1 MIDFD
6 RLLLEKKQGDSIMS
20 EHSIGKTIATLRKAK
35 GWTQVEL
42 AEKLNVSDKA
52 VSKWES
58 EAGFPEISQ
67 LPAMAT
73 LFGVTIDYLM
83 TGKMPEKEIV
93 TISKAEL
100 CAKNDD
106 ISLAK
111 EVKDLPNDEN
121 NKNIVDYIL
130 KYQSLNVFKRLCEI
144 DSNFIKRFKMLDAM
158 TLAVVSNSLLLLA
171 GKTFPVDSKSK
182 FTFEN
187 EDEIKSLLPIE
198 DKEHFEN
205 YWDQCLCLIPR
216 KFFTLLVTD
225 KRINEATLNT
235 LLSNQNGRESVWY
248 HAFPY
253 MIDEAYKKGNKKLLL
268 KLLDIS
274 RKNNAIAYETIDP
287 KFDNYGSYDYILNY
301 FFIASRCGNKGH
313 GLIRVLESTIKAALK
328 KGDFDKVQEFNS
340 INIDVENFVKT
351 KFRYIHKDST
361 RCYIADAD
369 EIRVAKLKLDKSV
382 SKIELQVQT
391 TIHNGIVDIKELTKI
406 TNFTAI
412 KKALKD
418 YPIHPF
424 ELLYRMYQQQKWREL
439 FEFSV
444 DYDINRLSDA
454 ILHQNKEDIEEN
466 ILEIWTQ
473 DNQPY
478 NRLKSLCFNNKELYV
493 SIREVS
499 YGSRTNHNQKS
510 IQEAIDYLNDV
521 RQRIISELSN
531 KFDKEKIVGELTKD
545 YFYSELSKGNKELVI
560 IKLCVRMEAILKCD
574 YNYQGDFSE
583 MLDRFCGQFNTY
595 DDEGNNYDPYT
606 PDMLNRLR
614 RQRNSIV
621 HSEKTVEPM
630 SDDDIKQ
637 CIDYICSL

>member
-1 MIDFD
+1 
-6 RLLLEKKQGDSIMS
+6 MS

-52 VSKWES
+52 VRKWES

-83 TGKMPEKEIV
+83 TGKTPEKEIV

-100 CAKNDD
+100 CAKTDD
-106 ISLAK
+106 VSLAE

-130 KYQSLNVFKRLCEI
+130 QYQSLNVFKKLCEI
-144 DSNFIKRFKMLDAM
+144 DSSFINRFKMLDAM
-158 TLAVVSNSLLLLA
+158 RLAVVSNSLSILV
-171 GKTFPVDSKSK
+171 GKVFSVDRNCK

-187 EDEIKSLLPIE
+187 EDEIKSLLPVE
-198 DKEHFEN
+198 DKEYFRN
-205 YWDQCLCLIPR
+205 YQDQCNCLIPR
-216 KFFTLLVTD
+216 DFFTLLVTD
-225 KRINEATLNT
+225 KRVNETTLNVF
-235 LLSNQNGRESVWY
+235 LSNQNGRECVWY

-253 MIDEAYKKGNKKLLL
+253 LIDEAYKNGNDKLLL
-268 KLLDIS
+268 KLLEIS

-287 KFDNYGSYDYILNY
+287 IYDNYDSSYNYVLNY
-301 FFIASRCGNKGH
+301 FFIAPKYGNKGH
-313 GLIRVLESTIKAALK
+313 GLVRVLKSTIKAALE
-328 KGDFDKVQEFNS
+328 KGDFDMVQEFNN
-340 INIDVENFVKT
+340 INIDVENFVTT
-351 KFRYIHKDST
+351 KFRRLHESMTKSK
-361 RCYIADAD
+361 CYVATSD

-382 SKIELQVQT
+382 SRTDLEIQSA
-391 TIHNGIVDIKELTKI
+391 IHNGIVDIKELKEI
-406 TNFTAI
+406 ADFKAV
-412 KKALKD
+412 KKALND
-418 YPIHPF
+418 YPVHPF
-424 ELLYRMYQQQKWREL
+424 ELVYRMYQQQKWREL

-454 ILHQNKEDIEEN
+454 ILYQNKEDIEEN
-466 ILEIWTQ
+466 ILEIWTK

-478 NRLKSLCFNNKELYV
+478 NRLKSLCFNNNELYV

-510 IQEAIDYLNDV
+510 IQEVIDYLNDV

-545 YFYSELSKGNKELVI
+545 YLYSELSKGNKELVI

-574 YNYQGDFSE
+574 YNFQGDFSE
-583 MLDRFCGQFNTY
+583 MLDHFCNQFETY
-595 DDEGNNYDPYT
+595 DDESNNYDPYT
-606 PDMLNRLR
+606 PAMLNRLR

-621 HSEKTVEPM
+621 HSEKQGEPM
-630 SDDDIKQ
+630 SDEEIKQ

>member
-1 MIDFD
+1 
-6 RLLLEKKQGDSIMS
+6 MS
-20 EHSIGKTIATLRKAK
+20 KHSIGKTIATLRKAK

-58 EAGFPEISQ
+58 EAGLPEISQ
-67 LPAMAT
+67 LPTMAT
-73 LFGVTIDYLM
+73 LFGVTIDYLL
-83 TGKMPEKEIV
+83 TGKTPEKEIV

-100 CAKNDD
+100 CAKTDD
-106 ISLAK
+106 VSLAE
-111 EVKDLPNDEN
+111 EVKDLPHDEN
-121 NKNIVDYIL
+121 NKKIVDYIL
-130 KYQSLNVFKRLCEI
+130 QYQSLNVFTKLCEI
-144 DSNFIKRFKMLDAM
+144 DSSFINRFKMLDAM
-158 TLAVVSNSLLLLA
+158 RLAVVSNSLSILV
-171 GKTFPVDSKSK
+171 GKVFSVDRNCK

-187 EDEIKSLLPIE
+187 EDEIKSLLPVE
-198 DKEHFEN
+198 DKEYFRN
-205 YWDQCLCLIPR
+205 YQDQCNCLIPR
-216 KFFTLLVTD
+216 DFFTLLVTD
-225 KRINEATLNT
+225 KRVNETTLNT
-235 LLSNQNGRESVWY
+235 FLSNQNGRECVWY

-253 MIDEAYKKGNKKLLL
+253 LIDEAYKNGNDKLLL

-287 KFDNYGSYDYILNY
+287 IVIYDSSYDYVLNY
-301 FFIASRCGNKGH
+301 FFIASKYGNKGH
-313 GLIRVLESTIKAALK
+313 GLVRVLESTIKAALE
-328 KGDFDKVQEFNS
+328 KGDFDMVQEFNN
-340 INIDVENFVKT
+340 INIDVENFVTT
-351 KFRYIHKDST
+351 KFRREHESVTKSK
-361 RCYIADAD
+361 CYIATSD

-382 SKIELQVQT
+382 SRTDLEIQSA
-391 TIHNGIVDIKELTKI
+391 IHNGIVDIKEVKEI
-406 TNFTAI
+406 ADFKAV
-412 KKALKD
+412 KKALND
-418 YPIHPF
+418 YPVHPF
-424 ELLYRMYQQQKWREL
+424 ELVYRMYQQQKWREL

-454 ILHQNKEDIEEN
+454 ILYQNKEDIEEN
-466 ILEIWTQ
+466 ILEIWTK

-478 NRLKSLCFNNKELYV
+478 NRLKSLCFNNNELYV
-493 SIREVS
+493 SRSEIS

-510 IQEAIDYLNDV
+510 IQEVIDYLNDV

-560 IKLCVRMEAILKCD
+560 IKLCVRMEAILKYD

-595 DDEGNNYDPYT
+595 DDEMNNYDPYT

-621 HSEKTVEPM
+621 HSEKTDKPM
-630 SDDDIKQ
+630 SDYDIKQ
-637 CIDYICSL
+637 CIEYICSL

>member
-1 MIDFD
+1 
-6 RLLLEKKQGDSIMS
+6 MS
-20 EHSIGKTIATLRKAK
+20 KHSIGKTIATLRKTK

-58 EAGFPEISQ
+58 EAGLPEISQ

-83 TGKMPEKEIV
+83 TGKTPEKEIV

-100 CAKNDD
+100 CAKTDD
-106 ISLAK
+106 VSLAE

-130 KYQSLNVFKRLCEI
+130 QYQSLNVFKKLCEI
-144 DSNFIKRFKMLDAM
+144 DSSFINRFKMLDAM
-158 TLAVVSNSLLLLA
+158 RLAVVSNSLSILV
-171 GKTFPVDSKSK
+171 GKVFSVDRNCK

-187 EDEIKSLLPIE
+187 EDEIKSLLPVE
-198 DKEHFEN
+198 DKEYFRN
-205 YWDQCLCLIPR
+205 YQDQCNCLIPR
-216 KFFTLLVTD
+216 DFFTLLVTD
-225 KRINEATLNT
+225 KRVDETTLNVF
-235 LLSNQNGRESVWY
+235 LSNQNGRECVWY

-253 MIDEAYKKGNKKLLL
+253 LIDEAYKNGNDKLLL

-287 KFDNYGSYDYILNY
+287 IYDNYDSSYNYVLNY
-301 FFIASRCGNKGH
+301 FFIAPKYGNKGH
-313 GLIRVLESTIKAALK
+313 GLVRVLQSTIKVALE
-328 KGDFDKVQEFNS
+328 KGDFDMVQEFNN
-340 INIDVENFVKT
+340 INIDVENFVTT
-351 KFRYIHKDST
+351 KFRRVHESMTKSK
-361 RCYIADAD
+361 CYVATSD

-382 SKIELQVQT
+382 SRTDLEIQSA
-391 TIHNGIVDIKELTKI
+391 IHNGIVDIKELKEI
-406 TNFTAI
+406 ADFKAV
-412 KKALKD
+412 KKALND
-418 YPIHPF
+418 YPVHPF
-424 ELLYRMYQQQKWREL
+424 ELVYRMYQQQKWREL

-454 ILHQNKEDIEEN
+454 ILYQNKEDIEEN
-466 ILEIWTQ
+466 ILEIWTK

-478 NRLKSLCFNNKELYV
+478 NRLKSLCFNNNELYI
-493 SIREVS
+493 SIREIS

-510 IQEAIDYLNDV
+510 IQEVIDYLNDV

-630 SDDDIKQ
+630 SNDDIKQ

>member
-1 MIDFD
+1 
-6 RLLLEKKQGDSIMS
+6 MS

-83 TGKMPEKEIV
+83 TGKTPEKEIV

-100 CAKNDD
+100 CAKTDD
-106 ISLAK
+106 VSLAE
-111 EVKDLPNDEN
+111 EVKDLPNNEN

-130 KYQSLNVFKRLCEI
+130 EYQSLNVFKKLCEI

-158 TLAVVSNSLLLLA
+158 TLAIVSNSLSLLV
-171 GKTFPVDSKSK
+171 GKEFFIDRNCR

-198 DKEHFEN
+198 DKEYFRN
-205 YWDQCLCLIPR
+205 YQDQCICIIPR
-216 KFFTLLVTD
+216 DFFTLLVTD
-225 KRINEATLNT
+225 KRVNETTLNT
-235 LLSNQNGRESVWY
+235 LLSNQNGRECVWY

-253 MIDEAYKKGNKKLLL
+253 LIDEAYKNGNDKLLL

-274 RKNNAIAYETIDP
+274 RKNNAIAYDTIDP
-287 KFDNYGSYDYILNY
+287 IYDNYDSSYNYVLNY
-301 FFIASRCGNKGH
+301 FFIAPKYGNKGH
-313 GLIRVLESTIKAALK
+313 GLVRILESTIKAALE
-328 KGDFDKVQEFNS
+328 KGDFDMVQEFNN
-340 INIDVENFVKT
+340 INVDVENFVNT
-351 KFRYIHKDST
+351 KFRRVHESMTKSK
-361 RCYIADAD
+361 CYVANAD

-382 SKIELQVQT
+382 SKADLEIQSA
-391 TIHNGIVDIKELTKI
+391 IHNGIVDIKELKEI
-406 TNFTAI
+406 ANFTAV
-412 KKALKD
+412 KKALND
-418 YPIHPF
+418 YPVHPF
-424 ELLYRMYQQQKWREL
+424 ELVYRMYQQQKWREL

-454 ILHQNKEDIEEN
+454 ILYQNKEDIEEN
-466 ILEIWTQ
+466 ILEIWTK

-478 NRLKSLCFNNKELYV
+478 NRLKSLCFNNNELYV

-510 IQEAIDYLNDV
+510 IQEVIDYLNEV

-595 DDEGNNYDPYT
+595 DDEGNDYDPYT

>member
-1 MIDFD
+1 
-6 RLLLEKKQGDSIMS
+6 MS
-20 EHSIGKTIATLRKAK
+20 KHSIGKTIATLRKAK

-58 EAGFPEISQ
+58 EAGLPEISQ
-67 LPAMAT
+67 LPTMAT

-83 TGKMPEKEIV
+83 TGKTPEKEIV

-100 CAKNDD
+100 CAKTDD
-106 ISLAK
+106 VSLAE

-130 KYQSLNVFKRLCEI
+130 QYQSLNVFKKLCEI
-144 DSNFIKRFKMLDAM
+144 DSSFINRFKMLDAM
-158 TLAVVSNSLLLLA
+158 RLAVVSSSLSILV
-171 GKTFPVDSKSK
+171 GKVFSVDRNCK
-182 FTFEN
+182 FMFEN
-187 EDEIKSLLPIE
+187 EDEIKSLLPVE
-198 DKEHFEN
+198 DKEYFRN
-205 YWDQCLCLIPR
+205 YQDQCNCLIPR
-216 KFFTLLVTD
+216 DFFTLLVTD
-225 KRINEATLNT
+225 KRVNETTLNAF
-235 LLSNQNGRESVWY
+235 LSNQNGRECVWY

-253 MIDEAYKKGNKKLLL
+253 LIDEAYKNGNDKLLL

-287 KFDNYGSYDYILNY
+287 IYDNYDSSYNYVLNY
-301 FFIASRCGNKGH
+301 FFIAPKYGNKGH
-313 GLIRVLESTIKAALK
+313 GLVRVLESTIKAALE
-328 KGDFDKVQEFNS
+328 KGDFDMVQEFNN
-340 INIDVENFVKT
+340 INIDVENFVTT
-351 KFRYIHKDST
+351 KFRRVHESMAKSK
-361 RCYIADAD
+361 CYVATSD

-382 SKIELQVQT
+382 SRTDLEIQSA
-391 TIHNGIVDIKELTKI
+391 IHNGIVDIKELKEI
-406 TNFTAI
+406 ADFKAV
-412 KKALKD
+412 KKALND
-418 YPIHPF
+418 YPVHPF
-424 ELLYRMYQQQKWREL
+424 ELVYRMYQQQNWREL

-454 ILHQNKEDIEEN
+454 ILYQNKEDIEEN
-466 ILEIWTQ
+466 ILEIWTK

-478 NRLKSLCFNNKELYV
+478 NRLKSLCFNNNDLYV

-510 IQEAIDYLNDV
+510 IQEVIDYLNDV

-595 DDEGNNYDPYT
+595 DDEGNDYDPYT
-606 PDMLNRLR
+606 PNMLNRLR

>member
-1 MIDFD
+1 
-6 RLLLEKKQGDSIMS
+6 MS
-20 EHSIGKTIATLRKAK
+20 KHSIGKTIATLRKAK

-58 EAGFPEISQ
+58 EAGLPEISQ

-83 TGKMPEKEIV
+83 TGKTPEKEIV

-100 CAKNDD
+100 CAKTDD
-106 ISLAK
+106 VSLAE

-130 KYQSLNVFKRLCEI
+130 QYQSLNVFKKLCEI
-144 DSNFIKRFKMLDAM
+144 DSSFINRFKMLDAM
-158 TLAVVSNSLLLLA
+158 RLAVVSNSLSILV
-171 GKTFPVDSKSK
+171 GKVFSVDRNYK

-187 EDEIKSLLPIE
+187 EDEIKSLLPVE
-198 DKEHFEN
+198 DKEYFRN
-205 YWDQCLCLIPR
+205 YQDQCSCLIPR
-216 KFFTLLVTD
+216 DFFTLLVTD
-225 KRINEATLNT
+225 KRVNETTLNAF
-235 LLSNQNGRESVWY
+235 LSNQNGRECVWY

-253 MIDEAYKKGNKKLLL
+253 LIDEAYKNGNDKLLL

-287 KFDNYGSYDYILNY
+287 IYDNYDSSYNYVLNY
-301 FFIASRCGNKGH
+301 FFIAPKYGNKGH
-313 GLIRVLESTIKAALK
+313 GLVRVLESTIKAALE
-328 KGDFDKVQEFNS
+328 KGDFDMVQEFNN
-340 INIDVENFVKT
+340 INIDVENFVTT
-351 KFRYIHKDST
+351 KFSRVHESMTKSK
-361 RCYIADAD
+361 CYVATSD

-382 SKIELQVQT
+382 SRTDLEIQSA
-391 TIHNGIVDIKELTKI
+391 IHNGIVDIKELKEI
-406 TNFTAI
+406 ADFKEV
-412 KKALKD
+412 KKALND
-418 YPIHPF
+418 YPVHPF
-424 ELLYRMYQQQKWREL
+424 ELVYRMYQQQNWREL

-454 ILHQNKEDIEEN
+454 ILYQNKEDIEEN
-466 ILEIWTQ
+466 ILEIWTK

-478 NRLKSLCFNNKELYV
+478 NRLKCLCFNNNELYV

-510 IQEAIDYLNDV
+510 IQEVIDYLNDV

-595 DDEGNNYDPYT
+595 DDEGNDYDPYT

>member
-1 MIDFD
+1 
-6 RLLLEKKQGDSIMS
+6 MS
-20 EHSIGKTIATLRKAK
+20 KHSIGKTIATLRKTK

-58 EAGFPEISQ
+58 EAGLPEISQ

-83 TGKMPEKEIV
+83 TGKTPEKEIV

-100 CAKNDD
+100 CAKTDD
-106 ISLAK
+106 VSLAE

-130 KYQSLNVFKRLCEI
+130 QYQSLNVFKKLCEI
-144 DSNFIKRFKMLDAM
+144 DSSFINRFKMLDAM
-158 TLAVVSNSLLLLA
+158 RLAVVSNSLSILV
-171 GKTFPVDSKSK
+171 GKVFSVDRNCK

-187 EDEIKSLLPIE
+187 EDEIKSLLPVE
-198 DKEHFEN
+198 DKEYFRN
-205 YWDQCLCLIPR
+205 YQDQCNCLIPR
-216 KFFTLLVTD
+216 DFFTLLVTD
-225 KRINEATLNT
+225 KRVNETTLNVF
-235 LLSNQNGRESVWY
+235 LSNQNGRECVWY

-253 MIDEAYKKGNKKLLL
+253 LIDEAYKNGNDKLLL

-287 KFDNYGSYDYILNY
+287 IYDNYDSSYNYVLNY
-301 FFIASRCGNKGH
+301 FFIAPKYGNKGH
-313 GLIRVLESTIKAALK
+313 GLVRVLESTIKAALE
-328 KGDFDKVQEFNS
+328 KGDFDMVQEFNN
-340 INIDVENFVKT
+340 INIDVENFVTT
-351 KFRYIHKDST
+351 KFRRVHESMTKSK
-361 RCYIADAD
+361 CYVATSD

-382 SKIELQVQT
+382 SRTDLEIQSA
-391 TIHNGIVDIKELTKI
+391 IHNGIVDIKELKEI
-406 TNFTAI
+406 ADFKAV
-412 KKALKD
+412 KKALND
-418 YPIHPF
+418 YPVHPF
-424 ELLYRMYQQQKWREL
+424 ELVYRMYQQQNWREL

-454 ILHQNKEDIEEN
+454 ILYQNKEDIEEN
-466 ILEIWTQ
+466 ILEIWTK

-478 NRLKSLCFNNKELYV
+478 NRLKSLCFNNNELYV
-493 SIREVS
+493 SIREIS

-510 IQEAIDYLNDV
+510 IQEVIDYLNDV

-595 DDEGNNYDPYT
+595 DDEGNDYDPNT

>member
-1 MIDFD
+1 
-6 RLLLEKKQGDSIMS
+6 MS
-20 EHSIGKTIATLRKAK
+20 KHSIGKTIATLRKAK

-58 EAGFPEISQ
+58 EAGLPEISQ
-67 LPAMAT
+67 LPTMAT

-83 TGKMPEKEIV
+83 TGKTPEKEIV

-100 CAKNDD
+100 CAKTDD
-106 ISLAK
+106 VSLAE
-111 EVKDLPNDEN
+111 EVKDLPHDEN
-121 NKNIVDYIL
+121 NKKIVDYIL
-130 KYQSLNVFKRLCEI
+130 QYQSLNVFRKLCEI
-144 DSNFIKRFKMLDAM
+144 DSSFINRFKMLDAM
-158 TLAVVSNSLLLLA
+158 RIAVVSNSLSLLV
-171 GKTFPVDSKSK
+171 GKVFSIDGNYK

-187 EDEIKSLLPIE
+187 KDEIKSLLPVE
-198 DKEHFEN
+198 DKEYFRN
-205 YWDQCLCLIPR
+205 YEDQCICLIPR
-216 KFFTLLVTD
+216 DFFTLLVTD
-225 KRINEATLNT
+225 KRVNETTLNT
-235 LLSNQNGRESVWY
+235 FLSNQNGRECVWY

-253 MIDEAYKKGNKKLLL
+253 LIDEAYKNGNDKLLL

-287 KFDNYGSYDYILNY
+287 IVIYDSSYDYVLNY
-301 FFIASRCGNKGH
+301 FFIASKYGNKGH
-313 GLIRVLESTIKAALK
+313 GLVRVLESTIKAALE
-328 KGDFDKVQEFNS
+328 KGDFDMVQEFNN
-340 INIDVENFVKT
+340 INIDVENFVTT
-351 KFRYIHKDST
+351 KFRREHESVTKSK
-361 RCYIADAD
+361 CYIATSD

-382 SKIELQVQT
+382 SRTDLEIQSD
-391 TIHNGIVDIKELTKI
+391 IHNGIVDIKEVKEI
-406 TNFTAI
+406 ADFKAV
-412 KKALKD
+412 KKALND
-418 YPIHPF
+418 YPVHPF
-424 ELLYRMYQQQKWREL
+424 ELVYRMYQQQKWREL

-454 ILHQNKEDIEEN
+454 ILYQNKEDIEEN
-466 ILEIWTQ
+466 ILEIWTK

-478 NRLKSLCFNNKELYV
+478 NRLKSLCFNNNELYV
-493 SIREVS
+493 SRSEIS

-510 IQEAIDYLNDV
+510 IQEVIDYLNDV

-545 YFYSELSKGNKELVI
+545 YFYSELSKGNMELVI
-560 IKLCVRMEAILKCD
+560 IKLCVRMEAILKYD

-595 DDEGNNYDPYT
+595 DDEMNNYDPYT

-621 HSEKTVEPM
+621 HSEKTDKPM
-630 SDDDIKQ
+630 SDYDIKQ
-637 CIDYICSL
+637 CIEYICSL

>member
-1 MIDFD
+1 
-6 RLLLEKKQGDSIMS
+6 MS
-20 EHSIGKTIATLRKAK
+20 KHSIGKTIATLRKTK

-58 EAGFPEISQ
+58 EAGLPEISQ

-83 TGKMPEKEIV
+83 TGKTPEKEIV

-100 CAKNDD
+100 CAKTDD
-106 ISLAK
+106 VSLAE

-130 KYQSLNVFKRLCEI
+130 QYQSLNVFKKLCEI
-144 DSNFIKRFKMLDAM
+144 DSSFINRFKMLDAM
-158 TLAVVSNSLLLLA
+158 RLAVVSNSLSILV
-171 GKTFPVDSKSK
+171 GKVFSVDRNCK

-187 EDEIKSLLPIE
+187 EDEIKSLLPVE
-198 DKEHFEN
+198 DKEYFRN
-205 YWDQCLCLIPR
+205 YQDQCNCLIPR
-216 KFFTLLVTD
+216 DFFTLLVTD
-225 KRINEATLNT
+225 KRVNETTLNVF
-235 LLSNQNGRESVWY
+235 LSNQNGRECVWY

-253 MIDEAYKKGNKKLLL
+253 LIDEAYKNGNDKLLF
-268 KLLDIS
+268 KLLEIS

-287 KFDNYGSYDYILNY
+287 IYDNYDSSYNYVLNY
-301 FFIASRCGNKGH
+301 FFIAPKYGNKGH
-313 GLIRVLESTIKAALK
+313 GLVRVLKSTIKAALE
-328 KGDFDKVQEFNS
+328 KGDFDMVQEFNN
-340 INIDVENFVKT
+340 INIDVENFVTT
-351 KFRYIHKDST
+351 KFRRLHESMTKSK
-361 RCYIADAD
+361 CYVATSD

-382 SKIELQVQT
+382 SRTDLEIQSA
-391 TIHNGIVDIKELTKI
+391 IHNGIVDIKELKEI
-406 TNFTAI
+406 ADFKAV
-412 KKALKD
+412 KKALND
-418 YPIHPF
+418 YPVHPF
-424 ELLYRMYQQQKWREL
+424 ELVYRMYQQQKWREL

-454 ILHQNKEDIEEN
+454 ILYQNKEDIEEN
-466 ILEIWTQ
+466 ILEIWTK

-478 NRLKSLCFNNKELYV
+478 NRLKSLCFNNNELYV
-493 SIREVS
+493 SIREIS
-499 YGSRTNHNQKS
+499 YGSQTNHNQKS
-510 IQEAIDYLNDV
+510 IQEVIDYLNDV

-545 YFYSELSKGNKELVI
+545 YLYSELSKGNKELVI

-574 YNYQGDFSE
+574 YNFQGDFSE
-583 MLDRFCGQFNTY
+583 MLDHFCNQFETY
-595 DDEGNNYDPYT
+595 DDESNNYDPYT
-606 PDMLNRLR
+606 PAMLNRLR

-621 HSEKTVEPM
+621 HAEKMVEAM
-630 SDDDIKQ
+630 SDDEIKQ

>member
-1 MIDFD
+1 
-6 RLLLEKKQGDSIMS
+6 MS
-20 EHSIGKTIATLRKAK
+20 KHSIGKTIATLRKAK

-58 EAGFPEISQ
+58 EAGLPEISQ

-83 TGKMPEKEIV
+83 TGKTPEKEIV

-100 CAKNDD
+100 CAKTDD
-106 ISLAK
+106 VSLAE

-130 KYQSLNVFKRLCEI
+130 QYQSLNVFKKLCEI
-144 DSNFIKRFKMLDAM
+144 DSSFINRFKMLDAM
-158 TLAVVSNSLLLLA
+158 RLAVVSNSLSILV
-171 GKTFPVDSKSK
+171 GKVFSVDRNCK

-187 EDEIKSLLPIE
+187 EDEIKSLLPVE
-198 DKEHFEN
+198 DKEYFRN
-205 YWDQCLCLIPR
+205 YQDQCNCLIPR
-216 KFFTLLVTD
+216 DFFTLLVTD
-225 KRINEATLNT
+225 KRVNETTLNT
-235 LLSNQNGRESVWY
+235 FLSNQNGRECVWY

-253 MIDEAYKKGNKKLLL
+253 LIDEAYKNGNDKLLL

-287 KFDNYGSYDYILNY
+287 IVIYDSSYDYVLNY
-301 FFIASRCGNKGH
+301 FFIASKYGNKGH
-313 GLIRVLESTIKAALK
+313 GLVRVLESTIKAALE
-328 KGDFDKVQEFNS
+328 KGDFDMVQEFNN
-340 INIDVENFVKT
+340 INIDVENFVTT
-351 KFRYIHKDST
+351 KFRREHESVTKSK
-361 RCYIADAD
+361 CYIATSD

-382 SKIELQVQT
+382 SRTDLEIQSD
-391 TIHNGIVDIKELTKI
+391 IHNGIVDIKEVKEI
-406 TNFTAI
+406 ADFKAV
-412 KKALKD
+412 KKALND
-418 YPIHPF
+418 YPVHPF
-424 ELLYRMYQQQKWREL
+424 ELVYRMYQQQKWREL

-454 ILHQNKEDIEEN
+454 ILYQNKEDIEEN
-466 ILEIWTQ
+466 ILEIWTK

-478 NRLKSLCFNNKELYV
+478 NRLKSLCFNNNELYV
-493 SIREVS
+493 SRSEIS

-510 IQEAIDYLNDV
+510 IQEVIDYLNDV

-545 YFYSELSKGNKELVI
+545 YFYSELSKGNMELVI
-560 IKLCVRMEAILKCD
+560 IKLCVRMEAILKYD

-595 DDEGNNYDPYT
+595 DDEMNNYDPYT

-621 HSEKTVEPM
+621 HSEKTDKPM
-630 SDDDIKQ
+630 SDYDIKQ
-637 CIDYICSL
+637 CIEYICSL

>member
-1 MIDFD
+1 
-6 RLLLEKKQGDSIMS
+6 MS
-20 EHSIGKTIATLRKAK
+20 KHSIGKTIATLRKTK

-58 EAGFPEISQ
+58 EAGLPEISQ

-83 TGKMPEKEIV
+83 TGKTPEKEIV

-100 CAKNDD
+100 CAKTDD
-106 ISLAK
+106 VSLAE

-130 KYQSLNVFKRLCEI
+130 QYQSLNVFKKLCEI
-144 DSNFIKRFKMLDAM
+144 DSSFINRFKMLDAM
-158 TLAVVSNSLLLLA
+158 RLAVVSNSLSILV
-171 GKTFPVDSKSK
+171 GKVFSVDRNCK

-187 EDEIKSLLPIE
+187 EDEIKSLLPVE
-198 DKEHFEN
+198 DKEYFRN
-205 YWDQCLCLIPR
+205 YQDQCNCLIPR
-216 KFFTLLVTD
+216 DFFTLLVTD
-225 KRINEATLNT
+225 KRVNETTLNVF
-235 LLSNQNGRESVWY
+235 LSNQNGRECVWY

-253 MIDEAYKKGNKKLLL
+253 LIDEAYKNGNDKLLL
-268 KLLDIS
+268 KLLEIS

-287 KFDNYGSYDYILNY
+287 IYDNYDSSYNYVLNY
-301 FFIASRCGNKGH
+301 FFIAPKYGNKGH
-313 GLIRVLESTIKAALK
+313 GLVRVLKSTIKAALE
-328 KGDFDKVQEFNS
+328 KGDFDMVQEFNN
-340 INIDVENFVKT
+340 INIDVENFVTT
-351 KFRYIHKDST
+351 KFRRLHESMTKSK
-361 RCYIADAD
+361 CYVATSD

-382 SKIELQVQT
+382 SRTDLEIQSA
-391 TIHNGIVDIKELTKI
+391 IHNGIVDIKELKEI
-406 TNFTAI
+406 ADFKAV
-412 KKALKD
+412 KKALND
-418 YPIHPF
+418 YPVHPF
-424 ELLYRMYQQQKWREL
+424 ELVYRMYQQQKWREL

-454 ILHQNKEDIEEN
+454 ILYQNKEDIEEN
-466 ILEIWTQ
+466 ILEIWTK

-478 NRLKSLCFNNKELYV
+478 NRLKSLCFNNNELYV
-493 SIREVS
+493 SIREIS
-499 YGSRTNHNQKS
+499 YGSQTNHNQKS
-510 IQEAIDYLNDV
+510 IQEVIDYLNDV

-545 YFYSELSKGNKELVI
+545 YLYSELSKGNKELVI

-583 MLDRFCGQFNTY
+583 MLDSFCNQFETY
-595 DDEGNNYDPYT
+595 DDENNNYDPYT
-606 PDMLNRLR
+606 PALLNRLR

-621 HSEKTVEPM
+621 HAEKMVEAM
-630 SDDDIKQ
+630 SDEEIKQ

>member
-1 MIDFD
+1 
-6 RLLLEKKQGDSIMS
+6 MS
-20 EHSIGKTIATLRKAK
+20 KHSIGKTIATLRKTK

-58 EAGFPEISQ
+58 EAGLPEISQ

-83 TGKMPEKEIV
+83 TGKTPEKEIV

-100 CAKNDD
+100 CAKTDD
-106 ISLAK
+106 VSLAE

-130 KYQSLNVFKRLCEI
+130 QYQSLNVFKKLCEI
-144 DSNFIKRFKMLDAM
+144 DSSFINRFKMLDAM
-158 TLAVVSNSLLLLA
+158 RLAVVSNSLSILV
-171 GKTFPVDSKSK
+171 GKVFSVDRNCK

-187 EDEIKSLLPIE
+187 EDEIKSLLPVE
-198 DKEHFEN
+198 DKEYFRN
-205 YWDQCLCLIPR
+205 YQDQCNCLIPR
-216 KFFTLLVTD
+216 DFFTLLVTD
-225 KRINEATLNT
+225 KRVNETTLNVF
-235 LLSNQNGRESVWY
+235 LSNQNGRECVWY

-253 MIDEAYKKGNKKLLL
+253 LIDEAYKNGNDKLLL
-268 KLLDIS
+268 KLLEIS

-287 KFDNYGSYDYILNY
+287 IYDNYDSSYNYVLNY
-301 FFIASRCGNKGH
+301 FFIAPKYGNKGH
-313 GLIRVLESTIKAALK
+313 GLVRVLKSTIKAALE
-328 KGDFDKVQEFNS
+328 KGDFDMVQEFNN
-340 INIDVENFVKT
+340 INIDVENFVTT
-351 KFRYIHKDST
+351 KFRRLHESMTKSK
-361 RCYIADAD
+361 CYVATSD

-382 SKIELQVQT
+382 SRTDLEIQSA
-391 TIHNGIVDIKELTKI
+391 IHNGIVDIKELKEI
-406 TNFTAI
+406 ADFKAV
-412 KKALKD
+412 KKALND
-418 YPIHPF
+418 YPVHPF
-424 ELLYRMYQQQKWREL
+424 ELVYRMYQQQKWREL

-454 ILHQNKEDIEEN
+454 ILYQNKEDIEEN
-466 ILEIWTQ
+466 ILEIWTK

-478 NRLKSLCFNNKELYV
+478 NRLKSLCFNNNELYV
-493 SIREVS
+493 SIREIS
-499 YGSRTNHNQKS
+499 YGSQTNHNQKS
-510 IQEAIDYLNDV
+510 IQEVIDYLNDV

-531 KFDKEKIVGELTKD
+531 KFDKEKIVGELTKE
-545 YFYSELSKGNKELVI
+545 YLYSELSKGNKELVI

-583 MLDRFCGQFNTY
+583 MLDSFCNQFETY
-595 DDEGNNYDPYT
+595 DDENNNYDPYT
-606 PDMLNRLR
+606 PALLNRLR

-621 HSEKTVEPM
+621 HAEKMVEAM
-630 SDDDIKQ
+630 SDDEIKQ

>member
-1 MIDFD
+1 MV
-6 RLLLEKKQGDSIMS
+6 
-20 EHSIGKTIATLRKAK
+20 EHSIGKTIATLRKSK

-52 VSKWES
+52 ISKWES
-58 EAGFPEISQ
+58 EAGLPEISQ

-83 TGKMPEKEIV
+83 TGKTPEKEIV

-100 CAKNDD
+100 CAKTDD
-106 ISLAK
+106 VSLAE

-130 KYQSLNVFKRLCEI
+130 QYQSLNVFKKLCEI
-144 DSNFIKRFKMLDAM
+144 DSSFINRFKMLDAM
-158 TLAVVSNSLLLLA
+158 RLAVVSNSLSILV
-171 GKTFPVDSKSK
+171 GKIFSVDRNCK

-187 EDEIKSLLPIE
+187 EDEIKSLLPVE
-198 DKEHFEN
+198 DKDYFRN
-205 YWDQCLCLIPR
+205 YQDQCNCLIPR
-216 KFFTLLVTD
+216 DFFTLLVTD
-225 KRINEATLNT
+225 KRVNETTLNVF
-235 LLSNQNGRESVWY
+235 LSNQNGRECVWY

-253 MIDEAYKKGNKKLLL
+253 LIDEAYKNGNDKLLL
-268 KLLDIS
+268 KMLDIS

-287 KFDNYGSYDYILNY
+287 IYDNYDSSYNYVLNY
-301 FFIASRCGNKGH
+301 FFIAPKYGNKGH
-313 GLIRVLESTIKAALK
+313 GLVRVLESTIKAALE
-328 KGDFDKVQEFNS
+328 KGDFDMIQEFNN
-340 INIDVENFVKT
+340 INIDVENFVTT
-351 KFRYIHKDST
+351 KFRRVHESMTKSK
-361 RCYIADAD
+361 CYVATSD

-382 SKIELQVQT
+382 SRTDLEIQSA
-391 TIHNGIVDIKELTKI
+391 IHNGIVDIKELKEI
-406 TNFTAI
+406 ADFKAV
-412 KKALKD
+412 KKALND
-418 YPIHPF
+418 YPVHPF
-424 ELLYRMYQQQKWREL
+424 ELVYRMYQQQKWREL

-454 ILHQNKEDIEEN
+454 ILYQNKEDIEEN
-466 ILEIWTQ
+466 ILEIWTK

-478 NRLKSLCFNNKELYV
+478 NRLKSLCFNNNELYV
-493 SIREVS
+493 SIREIS

-510 IQEAIDYLNDV
+510 IQEVIDYLNDV

>member
-1 MIDFD
+1 MV
-6 RLLLEKKQGDSIMS
+6 
-20 EHSIGKTIATLRKAK
+20 EHSIGKTIATLRKSK

-58 EAGFPEISQ
+58 EAGLPEISQ

-83 TGKMPEKEIV
+83 TGKTPEKEIV

-100 CAKNDD
+100 CAKTDD
-106 ISLAK
+106 VSLAE

-130 KYQSLNVFKRLCEI
+130 QYQSLNVFKKLCEI
-144 DSNFIKRFKMLDAM
+144 DSSFINRFKMLDAM
-158 TLAVVSNSLLLLA
+158 RLAVVSNSLSILV
-171 GKTFPVDSKSK
+171 GKIFSVDRNCK

-187 EDEIKSLLPIE
+187 EDEIKSLLPVE
-198 DKEHFEN
+198 DKEYFRN
-205 YWDQCLCLIPR
+205 YQDQCNCLIPR
-216 KFFTLLVTD
+216 DFFTLLVTD
-225 KRINEATLNT
+225 KRVNETTLNVF
-235 LLSNQNGRESVWY
+235 LSNQNGRECVWY

-253 MIDEAYKKGNKKLLL
+253 LIDEAYKNGNDKLLL
-268 KLLDIS
+268 KMLDIS

-287 KFDNYGSYDYILNY
+287 IYDNYDSSYNYVLNY
-301 FFIASRCGNKGH
+301 FFIAPKYGNKGH
-313 GLIRVLESTIKAALK
+313 GLVRVLESTIKAALE
-328 KGDFDKVQEFNS
+328 KGDFDMIQEFNN
-340 INIDVENFVKT
+340 INIDVENFVTT
-351 KFRYIHKDST
+351 KFRRVHESMTKSK
-361 RCYIADAD
+361 CYVATSD

-382 SKIELQVQT
+382 SRTDLEIQSA
-391 TIHNGIVDIKELTKI
+391 IHNGIVDIKELKEI
-406 TNFTAI
+406 ADFKAV
-412 KKALKD
+412 KKALND
-418 YPIHPF
+418 YPVHPF
-424 ELLYRMYQQQKWREL
+424 ELVYRMYQQQKWREL

-454 ILHQNKEDIEEN
+454 ILYQNKEAIEEN
-466 ILEIWTQ
+466 ILEIWTK

-478 NRLKSLCFNNKELYV
+478 NRLKSLCFNNNELYV
-493 SIREVS
+493 SIREIS

-510 IQEAIDYLNDV
+510 IQEVIDYLNDV

>member
-1 MIDFD
+1 
-6 RLLLEKKQGDSIMS
+6 MS
-20 EHSIGKTIATLRKAK
+20 KHSIGKTIATLRKTK

-58 EAGFPEISQ
+58 EAGLPEISQ

-83 TGKMPEKEIV
+83 TGKTPEKEIV

-100 CAKNDD
+100 CAKTDD
-106 ISLAK
+106 VSLAE
-111 EVKDLPNDEN
+111 EVKDLPHDEN
-121 NKNIVDYIL
+121 NKKIVDYIL
-130 KYQSLNVFKRLCEI
+130 QYQSLNVFKKLCEI
-144 DSNFIKRFKMLDAM
+144 DSSFINRFKMLDAM
-158 TLAVVSNSLLLLA
+158 RLAVVSNSLSILV
-171 GKTFPVDSKSK
+171 GKVFSVDRNCK

-187 EDEIKSLLPIE
+187 EDEIKSLLPVE
-198 DKEHFEN
+198 DKEYFRN
-205 YWDQCLCLIPR
+205 YQDQCNCLIPR
-216 KFFTLLVTD
+216 DFFTLLVTD
-225 KRINEATLNT
+225 KRVNETTLNT
-235 LLSNQNGRESVWY
+235 FLSNQNGRECVWY

-253 MIDEAYKKGNKKLLL
+253 LIDEAYKNGNDKLLL

-287 KFDNYGSYDYILNY
+287 IVIYDSSYDYVLNY
-301 FFIASRCGNKGH
+301 FFIASKYGNKGH
-313 GLIRVLESTIKAALK
+313 GLVRVLESTIKAALE
-328 KGDFDKVQEFNS
+328 KGDFDMVQEFNN
-340 INIDVENFVKT
+340 INIDVENFVTT
-351 KFRYIHKDST
+351 KFRREHESVTKSK
-361 RCYIADAD
+361 CYIATSD

-382 SKIELQVQT
+382 SRTDLEIQSA
-391 TIHNGIVDIKELTKI
+391 IHNGIVDIKELKEI
-406 TNFTAI
+406 ADFKAV
-412 KKALKD
+412 KKALND
-418 YPIHPF
+418 YPVHPF
-424 ELLYRMYQQQKWREL
+424 ELVYRMYQQQKWREL

-454 ILHQNKEDIEEN
+454 ILYQNKEDIEEN
-466 ILEIWTQ
+466 ILEIWTK

-478 NRLKSLCFNNKELYV
+478 NRLKSLCFNNNELYV
-493 SIREVS
+493 SRSEIS

-510 IQEAIDYLNDV
+510 IQEVIDYLNDV

-560 IKLCVRMEAILKCD
+560 IKLCVRMEAILKYD

-595 DDEGNNYDPYT
+595 DDEMNNYDPYT

-621 HSEKTVEPM
+621 HSEKTDKPM
-630 SDDDIKQ
+630 SDYDIKQ
-637 CIDYICSL
+637 CIEYICSL

>member
-1 MIDFD
+1 
-6 RLLLEKKQGDSIMS
+6 MS
-20 EHSIGKTIATLRKAK
+20 KHSIGKTIATLRKTK

-58 EAGFPEISQ
+58 EAGLPEISQ

-83 TGKMPEKEIV
+83 TGKTPEKEIV

-100 CAKNDD
+100 CAKTDD
-106 ISLAK
+106 VSLAE

-130 KYQSLNVFKRLCEI
+130 QYQSLNVFKKLCEI
-144 DSNFIKRFKMLDAM
+144 DSSFINRFKMLDAM
-158 TLAVVSNSLLLLA
+158 RLAVVSNSLSILV
-171 GKTFPVDSKSK
+171 GKVFSVDRNCK

-187 EDEIKSLLPIE
+187 EDEIKSLLPVE
-198 DKEHFEN
+198 DKEYFRN
-205 YWDQCLCLIPR
+205 YQDQCNCLIPR
-216 KFFTLLVTD
+216 DFFTLLVID
-225 KRINEATLNT
+225 KRVNETTLNVF
-235 LLSNQNGRESVWY
+235 LSNQNGRECVWY

-253 MIDEAYKKGNKKLLL
+253 LIDEAYKNGNDKLLL
-268 KLLDIS
+268 KLLEIS

-287 KFDNYGSYDYILNY
+287 IYDNYDSSYNYVLNY
-301 FFIASRCGNKGH
+301 FFIAPKYGNKGH
-313 GLIRVLESTIKAALK
+313 GLVRVLKSTIKAALE
-328 KGDFDKVQEFNS
+328 KGDFDMVQEFNN
-340 INIDVENFVKT
+340 INIDVENFVTT
-351 KFRYIHKDST
+351 KFRRLHESMTKSK
-361 RCYIADAD
+361 CYVATSD

-382 SKIELQVQT
+382 SRTDLEIQSA
-391 TIHNGIVDIKELTKI
+391 IHNGIVDIKELKEI
-406 TNFTAI
+406 ADFKAV
-412 KKALKD
+412 KKALND
-418 YPIHPF
+418 YPVHPF
-424 ELLYRMYQQQKWREL
+424 ELVYRMYQQQKWREL

-454 ILHQNKEDIEEN
+454 ILYQNKEDIEEN
-466 ILEIWTQ
+466 ILEIWTK

-478 NRLKSLCFNNKELYV
+478 NRLKSLCFNNNELYV
-493 SIREVS
+493 SIREIS
-499 YGSRTNHNQKS
+499 YGSQTNHNQKS
-510 IQEAIDYLNDV
+510 IQEVIDYLNDV

-545 YFYSELSKGNKELVI
+545 YLYSELSKGNKELVI

-574 YNYQGDFSE
+574 YNFQGDFSE
-583 MLDRFCGQFNTY
+583 MLDHFCNQFETY
-595 DDEGNNYDPYT
+595 DDESNNYDPYT
-606 PDMLNRLR
+606 PAMLNRLR

-621 HSEKTVEPM
+621 HSEKQGEPM
-630 SDDDIKQ
+630 SDEEIKQ

>member
-1 MIDFD
+1 
-6 RLLLEKKQGDSIMS
+6 MS
-20 EHSIGKTIATLRKAK
+20 KHSIGKTIATLRKTK

-58 EAGFPEISQ
+58 EAGLPEISQ

-83 TGKMPEKEIV
+83 TGKTPEKEIV

-100 CAKNDD
+100 CAKTDD
-106 ISLAK
+106 VSLAE

-130 KYQSLNVFKRLCEI
+130 QYQSLNVFKKLCEI
-144 DSNFIKRFKMLDAM
+144 DSSFINRFKMLDAM
-158 TLAVVSNSLLLLA
+158 RLAVVSNSLSILV
-171 GKTFPVDSKSK
+171 GKVFSVDRNCK

-187 EDEIKSLLPIE
+187 EDEIKSLLPVE
-198 DKEHFEN
+198 DKEYFRN
-205 YWDQCLCLIPR
+205 YQDQCNCLIPR
-216 KFFTLLVTD
+216 DFFTLLVTD
-225 KRINEATLNT
+225 KRVNETTLNVF
-235 LLSNQNGRESVWY
+235 LSNQNGRECVWY

-253 MIDEAYKKGNKKLLL
+253 LIDEAYKNGNDKLLL

-287 KFDNYGSYDYILNY
+287 IYDNYDSSYNYVLNY
-301 FFIASRCGNKGH
+301 FFIAPKYGNKGH
-313 GLIRVLESTIKAALK
+313 GLVRVLESTIKAALE
-328 KGDFDKVQEFNS
+328 KGDFDMVQEFNN
-340 INIDVENFVKT
+340 INIDVGNFVTT
-351 KFRYIHKDST
+351 KFRRVHESMTKSK
-361 RCYIADAD
+361 CYVATSD

-382 SKIELQVQT
+382 SRTDLEIQSA
-391 TIHNGIVDIKELTKI
+391 IHNGIVDIKELKEI
-406 TNFTAI
+406 ADFKAV
-412 KKALKD
+412 KKALND
-418 YPIHPF
+418 YPVHPF
-424 ELLYRMYQQQKWREL
+424 ELVYRMYQQQKWREL

-454 ILHQNKEDIEEN
+454 ILYQNKEDIEEN
-466 ILEIWTQ
+466 ILEIWTK

-478 NRLKSLCFNNKELYV
+478 NRLKSLCFNNNELYV
-493 SIREVS
+493 SIREIS

-510 IQEAIDYLNDV
+510 IQEVIDYLNDV

-595 DDEGNNYDPYT
+595 DDEGNDYDPNT

>member
-1 MIDFD
+1 
-6 RLLLEKKQGDSIMS
+6 MS

-83 TGKMPEKEIV
+83 TGKTLEKEIV

-100 CAKNDD
+100 CAKTDD
-106 ISLAK
+106 VSLAE

-130 KYQSLNVFKRLCEI
+130 EYQSLNVFKKLCEI
-144 DSNFIKRFKMLDAM
+144 DSNFIKCFKMLDAM
-158 TLAVVSNSLLLLA
+158 TLAIVSNSLSLLV
-171 GKTFPVDSKSK
+171 GKEFFIDRNCR

-198 DKEHFEN
+198 DKEYFRD
-205 YWDQCLCLIPR
+205 YQDQCICIIPR
-216 KFFTLLVTD
+216 DFFTLLVTD
-225 KRINEATLNT
+225 KRVNETTLNT
-235 LLSNQNGRESVWY
+235 LLSNQNGRECVWY

-253 MIDEAYKKGNKKLLL
+253 LIDEAYKNGNDKLLL

-274 RKNNAIAYETIDP
+274 RKNNAIAYDTIDP
-287 KFDNYGSYDYILNY
+287 IYDNYDSSYNYVLNY
-301 FFIASRCGNKGH
+301 FFIAPKYGNKGH
-313 GLIRVLESTIKAALK
+313 GLVRILESTIKAALE
-328 KGDFDKVQEFNS
+328 KGDFDMLQEFNN
-340 INIDVENFVKT
+340 INVDVESFVNT
-351 KFRYIHKDST
+351 KFRNIHKEST
-361 RCYIADAD
+361 KCYIANAD

-382 SKIELQVQT
+382 SRTDLEIQSA
-391 TIHNGIVDIKELTKI
+391 IHNGIVDIKELKEI
-406 TNFTAI
+406 ADFTAV
-412 KKALKD
+412 KKALND
-418 YPIHPF
+418 YPVHPF
-424 ELLYRMYQQQKWREL
+424 ELVYRMYQQQKWREL

-466 ILEIWTQ
+466 ILEIWTK
-473 DNQPY
+473 DNQLY
-478 NRLKSLCFNNKELYV
+478 NRLKTLCFNNNELYV

-510 IQEAIDYLNDV
+510 IQEVIDYLNNV

-531 KFDKEKIVGELTKD
+531 KLDKEKIVGELTKD
-545 YFYSELSKGNKELVI
+545 YFYSELSRGNNELVI

-574 YNYQGDFSE
+574 YGYQGDFSE

-595 DDEGNNYDPYT
+595 DDEGNDYDPYT

>member
-1 MIDFD
+1 
-6 RLLLEKKQGDSIMS
+6 MS
-20 EHSIGKTIATLRKAK
+20 KHSIGKTIATLRKTK

-58 EAGFPEISQ
+58 EAGLPEISQ

-83 TGKMPEKEIV
+83 TGKTPEKEIV

-100 CAKNDD
+100 CAKTDD
-106 ISLAK
+106 VSLAE

-130 KYQSLNVFKRLCEI
+130 QYQSLNVFKKLCEI
-144 DSNFIKRFKMLDAM
+144 DSSFINRFKMLDAM
-158 TLAVVSNSLLLLA
+158 RLAVVSNSLSILV
-171 GKTFPVDSKSK
+171 GKVFSVDRNCK

-187 EDEIKSLLPIE
+187 EDEIKSLLPVE
-198 DKEHFEN
+198 DKEYFRN
-205 YWDQCLCLIPR
+205 YQDQCSCLIPR
-216 KFFTLLVTD
+216 DFFTLLVTD
-225 KRINEATLNT
+225 KRVNETTLNVF
-235 LLSNQNGRESVWY
+235 LSNQNGRECVWY

-253 MIDEAYKKGNKKLLL
+253 LIDEAYKNGNDKLLL

-287 KFDNYGSYDYILNY
+287 IYDNYDSSYNYVLNY
-301 FFIASRCGNKGH
+301 FFIAPKYGNKGH
-313 GLIRVLESTIKAALK
+313 GLVRVLESTIKAALE
-328 KGDFDKVQEFNS
+328 KGDFDMLQEFNT
-340 INIDVENFVKT
+340 INIDVENFVNT
-351 KFRYIHKDST
+351 KFRRVHESMTKSK
-361 RCYIADAD
+361 CYVANSD

-382 SKIELQVQT
+382 SRTDLEIQSA
-391 TIHNGIVDIKELTKI
+391 IHNGIVDIKELKGI
-406 TNFTAI
+406 ADFKAV
-412 KKALKD
+412 KKALND
-418 YPIHPF
+418 YPVHPF
-424 ELLYRMYQQQKWREL
+424 ELVYNMYQQQKWREL

-454 ILHQNKEDIEEN
+454 ILYQNKEDIEEN
-466 ILEIWTQ
+466 ILEIWTK

-478 NRLKSLCFNNKELYV
+478 NRLKNLCFNNNELYV
-493 SIREVS
+493 SIREIS
-499 YGSRTNHNQKS
+499 YGSQTNHNQKS
-510 IQEAIDYLNDV
+510 IQEVIDYLNDV

-545 YFYSELSKGNKELVI
+545 YLYSELSKGNKELVI

-574 YNYQGDFSE
+574 YNFQGDFSE
-583 MLDRFCGQFNTY
+583 MLDHFCNQFETY
-595 DDEGNNYDPYT
+595 DDESNNYDPYT
-606 PDMLNRLR
+606 PAMLNRLR

-621 HSEKTVEPM
+621 HSEKQGEPM
-630 SDDDIKQ
+630 SDEEIKQ